1 MVVDKNMPSQ
11 SLDVVKN
18 DLPFEQESEVF
29 PGDDV
34 AVLALVI
41 IAVLVLEIWLQENPT
56 GRLQE

>member
-41 IAVLVLEIWLQENPT
+41 IAVLVLEIW
-56 GRLQE
+56 